1 MYDLLIK
8 NGRIVDGSGQP
19 AFDADLAVRD
29 GCIAR
34 IAPHI
39 DELAQT
45 VIDAAG
51 RLVTPG
57 LIDSHSH
64 SDSGVLL
71 GPDGW
76 NMLEQG
82 ITTQITGQCG
92 TGPVP
97 AYPNLFEGVRQK
109 YGPEKVRELEE
120 KCATFGS
127 FMEAVSQME
136 LGTNMAFYASQGNI
150 RGAVMG
156 FRMGDAGPEE
166 TERMKALMAEAM
178 EAGFLGFT
186 TGLVYA
192 PSIYAG
198 TRELVELAKVAHSY
212 GGNYASHIRGEG
224 LHVLD
229 AMREAISIGEQSGI
243 PVIISHLKI
252 KGKQYE
258 GASRDMLRLID
269 ESNARGVTVW
279 AEQYPYLASSAPLI
293 SQIPPQFAEGGN
305 DKLVERMQDPALR
318 RAMER
323 AVFEDYETFESNIY
337 GAGYGGILISSAY
350 YTPQYEGRYVAEIA
364 ESESK
369 APFDVI
375 CDMLIANNG
384 VVQAIYFSQ
393 NESDM
398 LRILA
403 HPRVMV
409 GCDASD
415 VQGHPDRDK
424 PAGGHPRGMS
434 TMVRRLE
441 LIRDHSLMD
450 VETAIHRMTGLPAE
464 VAHLPNVGQ
473 LREGWN
479 ADICV
484 LDYPHLKANSDYICP
499 YRKNE
504 GIDYVIV
511 NGKIAVKDNTFTGVK
526 NGRVIKRGSGRA

>member
-8 NGRIVDGSGQP
+8 NGLIVDGTGEKAYQGEI
-19 AFDADLAVRD
+19 AVKD
-29 GCIAR
+29 GLIVK
-34 IAPHI
+34 IAPTI
-39 DELAQT
+39 EDEASE
-45 VIDAAG
+45 VIDACGLA
-51 RLVTPG
+51 VTPG

-64 SDSGVLL
+64 SDSNLLL
-71 GPDGW
+71 GPDGY

-82 ITTQITGQCG
+82 ITTQLTGQCG

-109 YGPEKVRELEE
+109 YGEEKVKELEE
-120 KCATFGS
+120 KCSSFAS
-127 FMEAVSQME
+127 FMEAAEQLE
-136 LGTNMAFYASQGNI
+136 LGTNYAFYASQGNI

-156 FRMGDAGPEE
+156 FRMGDANAEE
-166 TERMKALMAEAM
+166 TEAMKKLMAEAM

-198 TRELVELAKVAHSY
+198 TTELVELAKVAHSY

-224 LHVLD
+224 LKVLE
-229 AMREAISIGEQSGI
+229 AMQEAIHIGEASGI
-243 PVIISHLKI
+243 PVVISHLKI

-258 GASRDMLRLID
+258 GRSVDMLRLID
-269 ESNARGVTVW
+269 DCNAKGITVW
-279 AEQYPYLASSAPLI
+279 AEQYPFLASAAPLI

-305 DKLVERMQDPALR
+305 DKLVERIKDPAQ
-318 RAMER
+318 RAVMER
-323 AVFEDYETFESNIY
+323 TIFENYQDFESNIY
-337 GAGYGGILISSAY
+337 GAGYAGILISSAY
-350 YTPQYEGRYVAEIA
+350 MTPQYEGRYIAEIA
-364 ESESK
+364 ESEGK
-369 APFDVI
+369 TPFDAV
-375 CDMLIANNG
+375 CDILIANNG
-384 VVQAIYFSQ
+384 VVSAIYFSQ

-415 VQGHPDRDK
+415 ALEHYDPEK
-424 PAGGHPRGMS
+424 PAGGHPRSNS

-441 LIRDHSLMD
+441 LIRDHKLMD
-450 VETAIHRMTGLPAE
+450 LETAIHRMTGLPAQ
-464 VAHLPNVGQ
+464 VAHLPGIG
-473 LREGWN
+473 LLKEGYA

-484 LDYPHLKANSDYICP
+484 LDYANLKANSDYICP
-499 YRKNE
+499 NRKNE
-504 GIDYVIV
+504 GIAYVVV

-526 NGRVIKRGSGRA
+526 NGRILRRGQR